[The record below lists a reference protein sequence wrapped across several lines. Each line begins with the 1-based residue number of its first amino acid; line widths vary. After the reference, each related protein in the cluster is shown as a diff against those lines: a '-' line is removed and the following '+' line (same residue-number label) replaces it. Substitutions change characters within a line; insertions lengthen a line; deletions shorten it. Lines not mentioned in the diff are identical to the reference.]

1 MTAAPATP
9 VTTRTRTSLTRRT
22 ARRLAALLPTSRRA
36 RLAGP
41 AAAVLALGTGFSA
54 LSALPAGAATLA
66 SASPAT
72 TSTNCAAN
80 PSACGF
86 PDATNTGVP
95 AGTVL
100 QQVPGQVTKG
110 PGWAWNPAGYV
121 SVTGNGAVISG
132 LSIAGNL
139 DISAS
144 NVTVNDV
151 KVTNSGQNSY
161 GVSLRHTSNVTV
173 ENSTISGASA
183 SSGRLMAGV
192 KDVYGDATG
201 TRVLA
206 DNISCAA
213 TGVQMSAGLI
223 QDSYIHDMGYLPGD
237 HVNGTTS
244 NGGNT
249 HLLTIAH
256 NTIFN
261 NLNQTDAV
269 SLFQDNGV
277 QANKTITGNLLAG
290 GGYTI
295 YGGTKA
301 GGPAT
306 SNIQITNNVIA
317 TTYFPKGGQYGPV
330 AYYNSGN
337 GNAWSG
343 NTWDSTGQTIPSPN

>member
-1 MTAAPATP
+1 VASLGGSCG
-9 VTTRTRTSLTRRT
+9 TS
-22 ARRLAALLPTSRRA
+22 
-36 RLAGP
+36 
-41 AAAVLALGTGFSA
+41 
-54 LSALPAGAATLA
+54 
-66 SASPAT
+66 
-72 TSTNCAAN
+72 

-86 PDATNTGVP
+86 PGATTTGVP

-100 QQVPGQVTKG
+100 TQVPGQATRG
-110 PGWAWNPAGYV
+110 PGWAWNTAGYV
-121 SVTGNGAVISG
+121 TVTTPGATITG
-132 LSIAGNL
+132 LAIAGNL
-139 DISAS
+139 DIAAS
-144 NVTVNDV
+144 NVTVQNV
-151 KVTNSGQNSY
+151 QVTNTGASSY
-161 GVSLRHTSNVTV
+161 GISLRHTAGVTITHT
-173 ENSTISGASA
+173 TISGANA
-183 SSGRLMAGV
+183 TTGRLMVGV

-201 TRVLA
+201 TTVTA
-206 DNISCAA
+206 DNIYDTA

-249 HLLTIAH
+249 NQLTIAH

-269 SLFQDNGV
+269 SLFQDNGP

-295 YGGTKA
+295 YGGSKPGA
-301 GGPAT
+301 PPT
-306 SNIQITNNVIA
+306 SNIHITNNVIA

-337 GNAWSG
+337 GNTWTG
-343 NTWDSTGQTIPSPN
+343 NTYDTPTGPTIPSPN

>member
-1 MTAAPATP
+1 MTAAPATQ
-9 VTTRTRTSLTRRT
+9 TSLSRRT
-22 ARRLAALLPTSRRA
+22 TRRLAALRPSTGLA
-36 RLAGP
+36 RLAGS
-41 AAAVLALGTGFSA
+41 AAVAVALGAGFTAMSA
-54 LSALPAGAATLA
+54 MPAGA
-66 SASPAT
+66 T
-72 TSTNCAAN
+72 TTNCAAS

-95 AGTVL
+95 AGTAL

-110 PGWAWNPAGYV
+110 PGWAWNSAGYV
-121 SVTGNGAVISG
+121 EVSGNGATLSG

-144 NVTVNDV
+144 NVTVNGV
-151 KVTNSGQNSY
+151 QVVLGGQNAF
-161 GVSLRHTSNVTV
+161 GVTLRHTSNVTI
-173 ENSTISGASA
+173 ENSTISGVNA
-183 SSGRLMAGV
+183 SSGRMLTGV
-192 KDVYGDATG
+192 KDVYGDSAG
-201 TRVLA
+201 TQVLA
-206 DNISCAA
+206 DNIYYAA

-223 QDSYIHDMGYLPGD
+223 QDNYIHDMGFLPGD

-249 HLLTIAH
+249 NLLTIQH

-269 SLFQDNGV
+269 SLFQDNGP
-277 QANKTITGNLLAG
+277 QANKTINGNLLAG
-290 GGYTI
+290 GGYSI
-295 YGGTKA
+295 YGGSKA
-301 GGPAT
+301 GSPAT
-306 SNIQITNNVIA
+306 SNIKITNNVIA

-330 AYYNSGN
+330 ASYNSGN

>member
-1 MTAAPATP
+1 MTAAPAAP
-9 VTTRTRTSLTRRT
+9 ATTRTSRSRRA
-22 ARRLAALLPTSRRA
+22 ARRLAALLPTSRA

-54 LSALPAGAATLA
+54 LAALPAAAATLA
-66 SASPAT
+66 TSTAAA
-72 TSTNCAAN
+72 TSTNCAAS

-95 AGTVL
+95 APAAL
-100 QQVPGQVTKG
+100 QQVPGQLTKG

-121 SVTGNGAVISG
+121 EVSGNGATLSG

-144 NVTVNDV
+144 NVTVDGV
-151 KVTNSGQNSY
+151 KVVNKGQSSY
-161 GVSLRHTSNVTV
+161 GVSLRHTSNVTI
-173 ENSTISGASA
+173 EHSTISGADA
-183 SSGRLMAGV
+183 SSGRLMVGV

-201 TRVLA
+201 TQVLA
-206 DNISCAA
+206 DNIFYAA
-213 TGVQMSAGLI
+213 TGVQMPAGLI
-223 QDSYIHDMGYLPGD
+223 SGSYIHDMGYLPGD

-249 HLLTIAH
+249 SPLTIAH

-269 SLFQDNGV
+269 SLFQDNGA
-277 QANKTITGNLLAG
+277 QANRVITGNLLAG

-295 YGGTKA
+295 YGGSKP
-301 GGPAT
+301 GSPAT
-306 SNIQITNNVIA
+306 SIQITNNVIA
-317 TTYFPKGGQYGPV
+317 TSYFPKGGQYGPV
-330 AYYNSGN
+330 AYYTPGN
-337 GNAWSG
+337 GNTWSG
-343 NTWDSTGQTIPSPN
+343 NTWDSTGQTIPSPS